1 MKIKTKKTFNPKDL
15 SSYSFKSFIFFACFF
30 LMSISAVYAQ
40 TKTISGKVIDE
51 LNDPLTGVTVRVQGT
66 TTGTITDIDG
76 MYSIS
81 TKDGD
86 IIEYSF
92 IGMKTE
98 LIAVKGQT
106 SINITLKD
114 GVPFWEKPLLSVMA
128 VPKLKTSHRLL
139 QLLPEMR

>member
-1 MKIKTKKTFNPKDL
+1 
-15 SSYSFKSFIFFACFF
+15 
-30 LMSISAVYAQ
+30 MSISAVYAQ